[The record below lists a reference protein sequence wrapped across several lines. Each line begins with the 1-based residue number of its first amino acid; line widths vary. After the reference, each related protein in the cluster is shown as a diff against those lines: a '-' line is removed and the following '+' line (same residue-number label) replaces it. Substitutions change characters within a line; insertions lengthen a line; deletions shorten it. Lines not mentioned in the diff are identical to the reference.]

1 MYKLL
6 LVMLFLFIGCDDDA
20 QGPIENNDGS
30 LIIVSLQDSDSV
42 AIVGNNLD
50 IEAQIPIV
58 LMDADMMGMGEA
70 PHDIAV
76 DNTHGYWFTSAM
88 MGGDIG
94 MYSIETNELIS
105 SFTIGHMPALL
116 TLDEVNKL
124 IYISSGNPENGPT
137 NIISELSYGEDVLVE
152 VEQWSVEFHYAHGIE
167 FDEISGNVYVIS
179 KTNDYIAKINP
190 NEPQIPFSNPMIVSM
205 DNTYNNNHTI
215 AVNRLRPIEI
225 TTKYPYMFIT
235 CSAGEW
241 SSEDQYEEIPGQIQM
256 WHMEDMNLLASL
268 EFSTYSRP
276 WHIEASKIED
286 KVFITLAGGN
296 EDQNSESG
304 VICIEYSESDN
315 QVTMS
320 KSWETTSSDYGT
332 MHGITIH
339 SDCDGN
345 YYVYTTGRT
354 DGNIYKFDAST
365 GEQIAVTNLV
375 SFGSV
380 RTGGIDSYSPP
391 CDTCCD

>member
-50 IEAQIPIV
+50 VEVQIPIV
-58 LMDADMMGMGEA
+58 LMDMMGMGEA
-70 PHDIAV
+70 PHDVAV

-88 MGGDIG
+88 MGGSIG

-116 TLDEVNKL
+116 TLDEINKL
-124 IYISSGNPENGPT
+124 IYVSRGMNEFNTG
-137 NIISELSYGEDVLVE
+137 NIIYELSYANNILTE
-152 VEQWSVEFHYAHGIE
+152 VEQWNVEFDYAHGIE
-167 FDEISGNVYVIS
+167 FDKISGNVYVIS

-256 WHMEDMNLLASL
+256 WHMEDMNLLASI

-276 WHIEASKIED
+276 WHIEASPIED

-339 SDCDGN
+339 SDCHGN

-354 DGNIYKFDAST
+354 DGDIYKFDAST
-365 GEQIAVTNLV
+365 GEQIAIKNLV
-375 SFGSV
+375 SSGSV

>member
-6 LVMLFLFIGCDDDA
+6 LVILFLFIGCDNDA
-20 QGPIENNDGS
+20 QGLIENNDSS

-58 LMDADMMGMGEA
+58 LMDMDMMGMGEA
-70 PHDIAV
+70 PHDVAV

-88 MGGDIG
+88 MGGSIG

-116 TLDEVNKL
+116 TLDEINKL
-124 IYISSGNPENGPT
+124 IYVSRGMNEFNAG
-137 NIISELSYGEDVLVE
+137 NIIYELSYANNMLTE
-152 VEQWSVEFHYAHGIE
+152 VEQWNVEFDYAHGIE

-256 WHMEDMNLLASL
+256 WHMEDMNLLASI

-276 WHIEASKIED
+276 WHIEASPIED

-296 EDQNSESG
+296 EEQNSDSG
-304 VICIEYSESDN
+304 VVCIEYTESDN

-345 YYVYTTGRT
+345 YYVYATGRT

-365 GEQIAVTNLV
+365 GEQIAITNLV
-375 SFGSV
+375 AFGSV